1 MMFQSPTKSTNIEF
15 SEEVIGVISPNLRA
29 YKKRRGSL
37 GEAMRVKTVVS
48 ESVVDKENV
57 ANHNYVQH
65 PADCNTF
72 PTGTKTPTKTLF
84 KPIPSIITNDKPET
98 ETSSSAIGESRAW
111 HIEDFTLGKPLG
123 RGKFGNVYYAKQKAT
138 NVPIALKVLF
148 KAQMQSAQTVKML
161 QREVEIQYRCQHEN
175 INRLYG

>member
-1 MMFQSPTKSTNIEF
+1 MFQSPTKSTNIEF

-37 GEAMRVKTVVS
+37 GEAMRVKSVVS
-48 ESVVDKENV
+48 EPVVDKENI
-57 ANHNYVQH
+57 ANQNVQH
-65 PADCNTF
+65 ACDYNNTV
-72 PTGTKTPTKTLF
+72 PIGIKTPNKALF
-84 KPIPSIITNDKPET
+84 KPVPSIIPNEKSEA
-98 ETSSSAIGESRAW
+98 ENCSSAVDENRPW
-111 HIEDFTLGKPLG
+111 QIEDFILGKPLG
-123 RGKFGNVYYAKQKAT
+123 RGKFGNVYFARQKAT